1 MKPWKQHLRGR
12 LATARNEAVITRPG
26 DPKEGP
32 PSGDIPEDVNQGDP
46 FARPPG
52 CQVGPGRVT
61 SELRGR
67 TPRPLEGTT
76 LSVQTGY
83 ARGDARPDSSC
94 SRGLGPRS
102 LSTTITLV
110 TERPA
115 VRGVFLETE
124 TLCKKLSKCH
134 RGLQARRARAASVKE
149 EPGGGNPS
157 ETLQETY
164 LRWPSLGARRRSP
177 PGGVRGSGFAQ
188 GAGAASSGL
197 PRGRSRAQGSVPG
210 LPEGASAR
218 AVRAARGAAGNA
230 SPGNYARSRRGRSAA
245 EGPRGIGAQRAE
257 VGSAPPGVPPVP
269 TARAVGTC
277 WPRRRSPKPV
287 SVGCRP
293 PPGVEPEPV
302 CLPRLR
308 SRKVRTATA
317 RGPALRVL
325 SPTRAPATATPH
337 DPVVPSCLS
346 LSRASCAPVTAPRP
360 STVRAGPGR

>member
-197 PRGRSRAQGSVPG
+197 PRGRSPGLRAGAAGRCVRQGGPGGPRCSGKRVPG
-210 LPEGASAR
+210 KLRPIEEGPVRGGRPARDRSSEGGGRLGTPRSPACAHCPSRGDLLAPPPIAEAGVSRVPPAPWGRTRARVPPEAEIAESENRDCSGASA
-218 AVRAARGAAGNA
+218 
-230 SPGNYARSRRGRSAA
+230 
-245 EGPRGIGAQRAE
+245 
-257 VGSAPPGVPPVP
+257 
-269 TARAVGTC
+269 
-277 WPRRRSPKPV
+277 
-287 SVGCRP
+287 
-293 PPGVEPEPV
+293 
-302 CLPRLR
+302 
-308 SRKVRTATA
+308 
-317 RGPALRVL
+317 
-325 SPTRAPATATPH
+325 
-337 DPVVPSCLS
+337 
-346 LSRASCAPVTAPRP
+346 
-360 STVRAGPGR
+360 